1 MARSE
6 STKNIPDTVLV
17 SLQSLIALRLLAGN
31 SIGTTRKKSAAQR
44 AGNFASPFR
53 GRGMDFSEVRLYQP
67 GDDIRSIDWRVTA
80 RTGKTHTKLFTEE
93 RERAIYFVVDAGPS
107 MQFGTQVSF
116 KSVVASKVAG
126 LLAWSSMSHGDRVG
140 GIFFSG
146 RKHKEIKPVGG
157 KRGVLTLLKSLV
169 DWNASTF
176 GKSDEANNSD
186 VSNDK
191 EENESGFI
199 DVVSRLKRI
208 AKPGS
213 LIFIVSDFETM
224 GETSK
229 KYLTQISQ
237 HCDIALINVY
247 DELEKHAPP
256 AGDYMLS
263 DGHQSGR
270 FAVNGKVTSQA
281 ILSAFNETEH
291 KLNQFCLKSG
301 IHFFSICSTD
311 NLSEH
316 ITTHM
321 HRRVGGR

>member
-1 MARSE
+1 MTDA
-6 STKNIPDTVLV
+6 NIPDTVVV
-17 SLQSLIALRLLAGN
+17 SMQNLLDLRLLAGGAV
-31 SIGTTRKKSAAQR
+31 SGSRKKSTAHR

-146 RKHKEIKPVGG
+146 KRHKEIKALGG

-169 DWNASTF
+169 DWNRDSFSEKSTTQ
-176 GKSDEANNSD
+176 DEA
-186 VSNDK
+186 
-191 EENESGFI
+191 GFV
-199 DVVSRLKRI
+199 DALSRLKRV

-213 LIFIVSDFETM
+213 VIYIVSDFESM
-224 GETSK
+224 GETAK
-229 KYLTQISQ
+229 KYLIQISQ
-237 HCDIALINVY
+237 HCDIALIKVY

-256 AGDYMLS
+256 TGNYMLS
-263 DGHQSGR
+263 DGHQSGK
-270 FAVNGKVTSQA
+270 FAVNGKETSRA
-281 ILSAFNETEH
+281 ILTAFNQAEQE
-291 KLNQFCLKSG
+291 LQQFCLKSG
-301 IHFFSICSTD
+301 MHFFSICSTD
-311 NLSEH
+311 NLLDH
-316 ITTHM
+316 LMRHM
-321 HRRVGGR
+321 HRQARVGTR